1 MKKNMNVI
9 GMIILITLFLLFYLV
24 TNFFLGRGKENKL
37 RKNIDFSFFIEY
49 NVKHRRKLN
58 GRK

>member
-24 TNFFLGRGKENKL
+24 ANFFLGRGKENKQEKKIVIL
-37 RKNIDFSFFIEY
+37 MKLLIRIMIK
-49 NVKHRRKLN
+49 RRQ
-58 GRK
+58 